1 MGLVTPG
8 FGLIFW
14 TTLSFLIVLFLLR
27 KMAWGPI
34 LKSLKERE
42 DSIEGALQSAEKAK
56 EEMEKL
62 QSSNEALLREDRDE
76 RDLLLKEARATKD
89 AIVGEAKLK
98 AKEEADRI
106 ISEARTA
113 IENEKMAAITE
124 LKAEVANISLDIAEK
139 LLRKE
144 LSGDAGQQELV
155 DNMLSKVKLN

>member
-62 QSSNEALLREDRDE
+62 QSSNEALLREARDE

-89 AIVGEAKLK
+89 AIVGEAKSK

>member
-56 EEMEKL
+56 EASIK
-62 QSSNEALLREDRDE
+62 Q
-76 RDLLLKEARATKD
+76 
-89 AIVGEAKLK
+89 
-98 AKEEADRI
+98 
-106 ISEARTA
+106 
-113 IENEKMAAITE
+113 
-124 LKAEVANISLDIAEK
+124 
-139 LLRKE
+139 
-144 LSGDAGQQELV
+144 
-155 DNMLSKVKLN
+155 

>member
-1 MGLVTPG
+1 
-8 FGLIFW
+8 
-14 TTLSFLIVLFLLR
+14 
-27 KMAWGPI
+27 
-34 LKSLKERE
+34 
-42 DSIEGALQSAEKAK
+42 
-56 EEMEKL
+56 
-62 QSSNEALLREDRDE
+62 
-76 RDLLLKEARATKD
+76 LKEARATKD
-89 AIVGEAKLK
+89 AIVGEAKSK

>member
-62 QSSNEALLREDRDE
+62 QSSNEALLREARDE

-106 ISEARTA
+106 ISEALTA

>member
-62 QSSNEALLREDRDE
+62 QSSNEALLREARDE

>member
-62 QSSNEALLREDRDE
+62 QSSNEALLREARDE

-89 AIVGEAKLK
+89 LIVGEAKSK

-106 ISEARTA
+106 ISDARTA

-139 LLRKE
+139 VLRKE

-155 DNMLSKVKLN
+155 ENMLSKIKLN

>member
-62 QSSNEALLREDRDE
+62 QSSNEALLREARDE

-89 AIVGEAKLK
+89 AIVGEAKSK
-98 AKEEADRI
+98 GKEEADRI

-144 LSGDAGQQELV
+144 LSGDAGQQDLV